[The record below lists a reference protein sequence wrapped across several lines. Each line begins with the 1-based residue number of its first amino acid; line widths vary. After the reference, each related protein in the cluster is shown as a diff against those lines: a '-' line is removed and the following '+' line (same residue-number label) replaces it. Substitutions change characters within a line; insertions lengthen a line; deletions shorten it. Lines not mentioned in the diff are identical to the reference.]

1 MNFIFIFVH
10 LIAFASNDISCLQF
24 LWSVIFQDLI
34 HRPFRNFPGYLETVW
49 TIRKISRLS
58 RNFPDHPENIQL
70 IRKISSP
77 SGNFLGNPETFQII
91 RKISSL
97 SGKYPA
103 YLENIQPIQKI
114 SSLSGN
120 FPAYPETFQAIR
132 KLSRLSRNFPDHP
145 ENIQPIRKISRQSGK
160 NPDYLEIFQRVRKL
174 PSAILRVTRKNFPG
188 AQKLSGW
195 QCHPATQVFG
205 PLTCPQVQVK
215 WALIL
220 ICRTKWLIISR
231 RPGHKCTR
239 SGQRERGNHLH
250 CFPIWPSW
258 TIFDLRKCFV

>member
-1 MNFIFIFVH
+1 MTKKVCIDCFCNKTSVLKSF
-10 LIAFASNDISCLQF
+10 LQLSRLSGSF
-24 LWSVIFQDLI
+24 PGI
-34 HRPFRNFPGYLETVW
+34 PNFPGYPEIFW
-49 TIRKISRLS
+49 IIRKICSL
-58 RNFPDHPENIQL
+58 
-70 IRKISSP
+70 
-77 SGNFLGNPETFQII
+77 SGNVSGYPETFQII

-174 PSAILRVTRKNFPG
+174 LSAILRVTRKNFPD

-205 PLTCPQVQVK
+205 PLQHSWKYAQTLQ
-215 WALIL
+215 
-220 ICRTKWLIISR
+220 
-231 RPGHKCTR
+231 TR
-239 SGQRERGNHLH
+239 LCKFFASARAKHVYLH
-250 CFPIWPSW
+250 C
-258 TIFDLRKCFV
+258 LC

>member
-1 MNFIFIFVH
+1 MKASLETSAPFLSITIELKNFAVKKVRV
-10 LIAFASNDISCLQF
+10 
-24 LWSVIFQDLI
+24 LWSQFILLDILKTLKNTCEIVSPSKIIEDYLS
-34 HRPFRNFPGYLETVW
+34 RNFPGYPEIFW
-49 TIRKISRLS
+49 IIRKICSL
-58 RNFPDHPENIQL
+58 
-70 IRKISSP
+70 
-77 SGNFLGNPETFQII
+77 SGNVSGYPETFQII

-97 SGKYPA
+97 SRKYPA

-174 PSAILRVTRKNFPG
+174 LSAILRVTRKNFPD

-195 QCHPATQVFG
+195 QCHPATQFFG
-205 PLTCPQVQVK
+205 TLPLTSCDPAGPPLDPLK
-215 WALIL
+215 P
-220 ICRTKWLIISR
+220 CMPT
-231 RPGHKCTR
+231 T
-239 SGQRERGNHLH
+239 
-250 CFPIWPSW
+250 
-258 TIFDLRKCFV
+258 

>member
-1 MNFIFIFVH
+1 MCIDCFCNKTSVLKSF
-10 LIAFASNDISCLQF
+10 LQLSRLSGSF
-24 LWSVIFQDLI
+24 PGI
-34 HRPFRNFPGYLETVW
+34 PNFPGYPEIFW
-49 TIRKISRLS
+49 IIRKICSL
-58 RNFPDHPENIQL
+58 
-70 IRKISSP
+70 
-77 SGNFLGNPETFQII
+77 SGNVSGYPETFQII

-174 PSAILRVTRKNFPG
+174 LSAILRVTRKNFPD

-205 PLTCPQVQVK
+205 TLAPAPGPL
-215 WALIL
+215 
-220 ICRTKWLIISR
+220 
-231 RPGHKCTR
+231 KCFCAPR
-239 SGQRERGNHLH
+239 HQ
-250 CFPIWPSW
+250 IWPKVPSKKRVIA
-258 TIFDLRKCFV
+258 TKLKLCKLSKDCVNVNNEE